1 MTGKE
6 GDSIEY
12 HSYYANV
19 TGLGYGTPVFF
30 EGYRIG
36 QVETIKPE
44 FKQTKLDFKVTYS
57 VLKEWKI
64 PTDSV
69 AQINSAGL
77 LADMS
82 INIKGGEATVYFQPN
97 AIIPGQPPADLFA
110 QLGGVSE
117 NITDIT
123 EEKIKPMLDMLYERL
138 DSITLQIDQG
148 LPGIMGNVEASTD
161 ELNQLIK
168 TANQLVSQENTD
180 NIESFIANLSRLS
193 DQMQLSV
200 KELDKGLANINGLVS
215 DARGMISADDSDM
228 AKLLKTAAK
237 SMLAL
242 SNKLDSI
249 TNEIESAS
257 MNLNEATNLIRK
269 NPSSLIFSSDPEVAD
284 DDLWKPLK
292 PWFLFY
298 PSRCY
303 SVLVAIKNPKVESIF
318 G

>member
-1 MTGKE
+1 MKRHISNYFWVGLFTIAISVFTMWVLIKMTGNKA
-6 GDSIEY
+6 DAVEY
-12 HSYYANV
+12 HSYYNNV
-19 TGLGYGTPVFF
+19 TGLRFGTPVYF

-36 QVETIKPE
+36 QIESIKPE
-44 FKQTKLDFKVTYS
+44 YKLSKVDFKVTFT
-57 VLKEWKI
+57 VHKEWKI
-64 PTDSV
+64 PTDSS

-77 LADMS
+77 LGDIS
-82 INIKGGEATVYFQPN
+82 INIKGGDETTYFK
-97 AIIPGQPPADLFA
+97 AGETIPGLPPADLFA

-123 EEKIKPMLDMLYERL
+123 EDKIKPMLDMLYERL

-148 LPGIMGNVEASTD
+148 LPDIMGNVESTTG
-161 ELNQLIK
+161 ELKLLMES
-168 TANQLVSQENTD
+168 ANKVLSNENTE
-180 NIESFIANLSRLS
+180 NIDLFIGNLANLSH
-193 DQMQLSV
+193 QMQSSV

-215 DARGMISADDSDM
+215 DARGLISADDSDM
-228 AKLLKTAAK
+228 AKLLKTASQ

-284 DDLWKPLK
+284 DDL
-292 PWFLFY
+292 
-298 PSRCY
+298 
-303 SVLVAIKNPKVESIF
+303 
-318 G
+318 

>member
-1 MTGKE
+1 MKRHISNYFWVGLFTLVISIFTLWLLIKMTGKE
-6 GDSIEY
+6 GDAIEY

-36 QVETIKPE
+36 QIETIKPE
-44 FKQTKLDFKVTYS
+44 YKQTKLDFKVSYS

-64 PTDSV
+64 PNDSV

-82 INIKGGEATVYFQPN
+82 INIRGGESATNFQPN

-110 QLGGVSE
+110 QLGGVSD

-138 DSITLQIDQG
+138 DSITLQIDNG
-148 LPGIMGNVEASTD
+148 LPAIMGNVEASTN
-161 ELNQLIK
+161 ELNQLMQS
-168 TANQLVSQENTD
+168 ANQVLSGKNTE
-180 NIESFIANLSRLS
+180 NIEAFVANLAKLS
-193 DQMQLSV
+193 NQMQLSV
-200 KELDKGLANINGLVS
+200 KELDKGLANINGLVT
-215 DARGMISADDSDM
+215 DARGLISADESEM
-228 AKLLKTAAK
+228 AQLLKTAAK

-242 SNKLDSI
+242 SHKLDSI

-257 MNLNEATNLIRK
+257 MNLNEATNSIRK
-269 NPSSLIFSSDPEVAD
+269 NPSSLIFSTKSEVED
-284 DDLWKPLK
+284 NDL
-292 PWFLFY
+292 
-298 PSRCY
+298 
-303 SVLVAIKNPKVESIF
+303 
-318 G
+318 

>member
-1 MTGKE
+1 MKRHISNYFWVGIFTIVISVFTLWTLVKMTGKE
-6 GDSIEY
+6 ADATEY

-36 QVETIKPE
+36 QVESIMPEYKKTKLE
-44 FKQTKLDFKVTYS
+44 FKVSFS

-64 PTDSV
+64 PNDSV

-82 INIKGGEATVYFQPN
+82 INIKGGDATIHFKPN
-97 AIIPGQPPADLFA
+97 ETIPGQPPADLFA

-117 NITDIT
+117 DITDIT
-123 EEKIKPMLDMLYERL
+123 EQKIKPMLDMLYERL

-148 LPGIMGNVEASTD
+148 LPGIMGNVESSTS
-161 ELNQLIK
+161 ELNLLIQS
-168 TANQLVSQENTD
+168 ANQVISGENSK
-180 NIESFIANLSRLS
+180 NIQAFIANLA
-193 DQMQLSV
+193 QLSSQV
-200 KELDKGLANINGLVS
+200 QQSVAELDQGLNNINHLVS
-215 DARGMISADDSDM
+215 DARGLISADDSDM
-228 AKLLKTAAK
+228 AQLLKTAAR
-237 SMLAL
+237 SMFTL

-269 NPSSLIFSSDPEVAD
+269 NPSSLIFSPNSDVSDE
-284 DDLWKPLK
+284 DL
-292 PWFLFY
+292 
-298 PSRCY
+298 
-303 SVLVAIKNPKVESIF
+303 
-318 G
+318 

>member
-6 GDSIEY
+6 GDAVEY
-12 HSYYANV
+12 HSYYSNV

-36 QVETIKPE
+36 QIESITPE
-44 FKQTKLDFKVTYS
+44 YKQTKLDFKVSYS
-57 VLKEWKI
+57 VLQEWKI
-64 PTDSV
+64 PNDSV

-82 INIKGGEATVYFQPN
+82 INIKGGESTTHFQANAT
-97 AIIPGQPPADLFA
+97 IPGQPPADLFA

-138 DSITLQIDQG
+138 DSITLKIDNG
-148 LPGIMGNVEASTD
+148 LPDIMNNVTTSSK
-161 ELNQLIK
+161 ELNQLMQS
-168 TANQLVSQENTD
+168 ANQLLNSENIK
-180 NIESFIANLSRLS
+180 NIDTIFANLASLS
-193 DQMQLSV
+193 NEMQLSV
-200 KELDKGLANINGLVS
+200 KALDQGLANVNELIS
-215 DARGMISADDSDM
+215 DARGLITADDSDL
-228 AKLLKTAAK
+228 AKILNSAAK
-237 SMLAL
+237 SMMAL

-269 NPSSLIFSSDPEVAD
+269 NPSSLIFSSEPNVKD
-284 DDLWKPLK
+284 DDL
-292 PWFLFY
+292 
-298 PSRCY
+298 
-303 SVLVAIKNPKVESIF
+303 
-318 G
+318 